1 MMDADIAGKVL
12 KVLVEEFELDDAQVV
27 PEALLYEHLGL
38 DSLDSVDLVVALE
51 KEFGFKIDRSADA
64 ERLKEI
70 RTVQN
75 VCEFVES
82 KRGHAEQ
89 A

>member
-1 MMDADIAGKVL
+1 MMDADIAEKVL
-12 KVLVEEFELDDAQVV
+12 KVLVEEFELDDAQVI

-51 KEFGFKIDRSADA
+51 KEFDFKIDRSADA
-64 ERLKEI
+64 EMLKEI
-70 RTVQN
+70 RTVQD
-75 VCEFVES
+75 VCEFVKS

>member
-1 MMDADIAGKVL
+1 
-12 KVLVEEFELDDAQVV
+12 LVEEFELEDVQVT

-64 ERLKEI
+64 EKLKEI
-70 RTVQN
+70 RTVQH
-75 VCEFVES
+75 VCEFVGS
-82 KRGHAEQ
+82 KRGRAQQ